1 MSDAMLWA
9 ALADPHRRAI
19 VALLLERPRAVGEIV
34 EACGLSQPSTSKH
47 LKVLREAGLV
57 RVRQEAQRR
66 VYALDPAPMSAL
78 DAWLAP
84 YRKLWNTSLD
94 ALGRRLDETSDDR
107 TRPSAPKD

>member
-1 MSDAMLWA
+1 MADAALWT

-19 VALLLERPRAVGEIV
+19 VALLLERPRSVGEIV

-57 RVRQEAQRR
+57 RVQQDAQRR
-66 VYALDPAPMSAL
+66 VYALEPAPIAEL

-84 YRKLWNTSLD
+84 YRRLWNTGLD
-94 ALGRRLDETSDDR
+94 KLGRRLDEASDDPEEPV
-107 TRPSAPKD
+107 TKD